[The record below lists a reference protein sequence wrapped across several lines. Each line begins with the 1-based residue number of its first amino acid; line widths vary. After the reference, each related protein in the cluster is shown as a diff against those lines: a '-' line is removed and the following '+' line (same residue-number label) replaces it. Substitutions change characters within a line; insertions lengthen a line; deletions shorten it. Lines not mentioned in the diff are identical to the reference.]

1 MFPGRPREFSTSP
14 PAAIFPTSAD
24 RPMNPNN
31 DKRAVAEVFSPE
43 HRLQTF
49 GNGID
54 IPPSSIRGGLK
65 ETAVSVVQEKL
76 GLKEG
81 EVIYT
86 SGYSSDVADYAYLA
100 QAHDNILFINAVA
113 NLAMKD
119 GKLVT
124 FGSSFVKTAS
134 SHPTI
139 PVETAVSA
147 AERMTRASYNGS
159 PTKIEYLALSNGTV
173 ALVHVIQV
181 QNDEAGVWLEV
192 HVDAHTGEVHSAVDF
207 VA

>member
-1 MFPGRPREFSTSP
+1 
-14 PAAIFPTSAD
+14 
-24 RPMNPNN
+24 MNTHNSE
-31 DKRAVAEVFSPE
+31 RAVPEVFRPE

-54 IPPSSIRGGLK
+54 IPPSCIRGGLK
-65 ETAVSVVQEKL
+65 ETAVSVVQERL

-86 SGYSSDVADYAYLA
+86 SGDSSDVADYAYLA
-100 QAHDNILFINAVA
+100 QGHNNIPFINAVA
-113 NLAMKD
+113 NLVMKN
-119 GKLVT
+119 GKIMSL
-124 FGSSFVKTAS
+124 GSSFVKTDKIAP
-134 SHPTI
+134 SHATL

-147 AERMTRASYNGS
+147 AERMTKASYNGN
-159 PTKIEYLALSNGTV
+159 PTKTEYLALSDGSI

-181 QNDEAGVWLEV
+181 QNEEACMWLEV